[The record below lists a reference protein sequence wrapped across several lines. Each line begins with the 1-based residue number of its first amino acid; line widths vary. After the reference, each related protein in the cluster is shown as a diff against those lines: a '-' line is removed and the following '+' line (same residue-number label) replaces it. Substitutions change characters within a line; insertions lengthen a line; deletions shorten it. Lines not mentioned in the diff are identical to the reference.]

1 MWSSV
6 DGIDTPWIADLGKC
20 LSTVLVPEK
29 LVENYVVE
37 NIMIIHFF

>member
-20 LSTVLVPEK
+20 LSTVPEK